1 MEVSKEE
8 LCSPNGERHWE
19 RCRAARLKL
28 EVGDRILIRVVFE
41 ENFGWNGRIAR
52 EFWKEAKVEKATKTT
67 ITADGITFM
76 RERGLERAGQGRHM
90 AVWNEHEPNTPEEIE
105 EGRKEIQERKK
116 LRRRI
121 LDIANN
127 VDDAVCDKSRV
138 KSLAEIQRI
147 GALLDELETIVGKS
161 EKKRY

>member
-1 MEVSKEE
+1 MEASKKEMTYE
-8 LCSPNGERHWE
+8 QI
-19 RCRAARLKL
+19 RAARLALK
-28 EVGDRILIRVVFE
+28 EGDRVMISVSFS
-41 ENFGWNGRIAR
+41 ENFGWNGSIKR

-76 RERGLERAGQGRHM
+76 RERGVERGGKGRQV
-90 AVWNEHEPNTPEEIE
+90 AVWGEREPNTWEEIE

-121 LDIANN
+121 LNIAND

-138 KSLAEIQRI
+138 KTLAEIERI
-147 GALLDELETIVGKS
+147 GSLLDELEAIIGKS

>member
-1 MEVSKEE
+1 MEVNKRKMSYDEA
-8 LCSPNGERHWE
+8 
-19 RCRAARLKL
+19 RAARLKL
-28 EVGDRILIRVVFE
+28 EVGDSVLVRVVFE
-41 ENFGWNGRIAR
+41 ETFGWNGRIAR
-52 EFWKEAKVEKATKTT
+52 EFWKEAKVTKVTKTT

-76 RERGLERAGQGRHM
+76 RERGVERGGEGRQM
-90 AVWNEHEPNTPEEIE
+90 AVIGEREPNTPEQIE
-105 EGRKEIQERKK
+105 EGRKEILARKK

-138 KSLAEIQRI
+138 KTLAEIERI
-147 GALLDELETIVGKS
+147 GGLLDELETIIGKS

>member
-1 MEVSKEE
+1 MEANKRKMSYDEA
-8 LCSPNGERHWE
+8 
-19 RCRAARLKL
+19 RAARMKL
-28 EVGDRILIRVVFE
+28 EVGDRVLVRVVFE
-41 ENFGWNGRIAR
+41 ETFGWNGSIKR

-76 RERGLERAGQGRHM
+76 RERGVERGGKGRQV
-90 AVWNEHEPNTPEEIE
+90 AVWGEREPNTWEEIE

-121 LDIANN
+121 LNIAND

-138 KSLAEIQRI
+138 KTLAEIERI
-147 GALLDELETIVGKS
+147 GSLLDELEAIIGKS
-161 EKKRY
+161 EKKRS